1 MILNNP
7 QAIPKTYWSTIKLCC
22 NGRKIPIIPP
32 RLVDGK
38 FLTNLKEKN
47 SFFNKYFS
55 SQYNPSPEDSKLP
68 ENQAYITETKLPS
81 FDLEDEDICKIIKTL
96 DMNKAHGYDEVSI
109 GIFKLCDKSVL
120 KPLYHIQKL

>member
-1 MILNNP
+1 MDKEALGLSEMIQKGKNIFIHNLTLILNNP
-7 QAIPKTYWSTIKLCC
+7 QAIPKTYWSIIKLCC

-38 FLTNLKEKN
+38 FLTNLKEKT

-81 FDLEDEDICKIIKTL
+81 FDL
-96 DMNKAHGYDEVSI
+96 DMIYAK
-109 GIFKLCDKSVL
+109 
-120 KPLYHIQKL
+120 